1 VSGLFVFF
9 TVHKIALVCCRI
21 IVSTLRNQQYMTIA
35 QMRTGT
41 NIFNL
46 NNLWS
51 QDLFIF
57 LLPYNERVIN
67 YLGHEIKFPA
77 A

>member
-1 VSGLFVFF
+1 
-9 TVHKIALVCCRI
+9 
-21 IVSTLRNQQYMTIA
+21 MTIA